1 MNFDATPLNIKN
13 ILSVK
18 QRYVIPRNQREFSW
32 EKLQLDEL
40 WQDIIRNIK
49 LNPKGDDFEFNE
61 YFIGTIVLSGADSD
75 NVLEIVDGQQRFSVI
90 TILLSLISRFLRKN
104 GKAEFA
110 DDIFKTYIVTA
121 NQTFNR
127 NSVSSNG
134 DSVVEKLSKNSD
146 RAFFKLKFQDRVE
159 HKADVTCD
167 EDKKIQYAGLY
178 LSRKLGKK
186 ALCSSLLRDGAVK
199 YKKEDYLFCLNA
211 VYNMVTN
218 YLKLVR
224 ISVGKED
231 DAYDIFEVL
240 NARGI
245 NLSSLDLIKNKV
257 FQSCIETYPID
268 KAKEKWDY
276 ITNCIEAR
284 DSNATMVDYVRCW
297 WLSKFNYIGEDQ
309 LYRAF
314 KREINDGVY
323 GLTAISFLDE
333 LHKDVDLY
341 CKIISPDIDDWPQ
354 QDQRDIYNSLKA
366 FEIFNVSIP
375 RPFILSLLRK
385 RRDKSRSLSQKSLI
399 ECLMCLERFHFR
411 FNAICRLRPSGID
424 AKYSVLAVSL
434 DKATNKRSIE
444 STISEAIAYFSAKSP
459 NEKVFNEAFV
469 KNLFYT
475 NKKASQR
482 KLIMYIF
489 ERFEK
494 KLRGTNELKLDLVS
508 LEHIGAQSSFD
519 SEVVG
524 LMGNL
529 LPLCFTLNES
539 CKNDSLSKKIN
550 EYKKSNLKV
559 VNEFIDEY
567 SSNDE
572 EWSAQKVQI
581 RTLSMSAKAYNII

>member
-40 WQDIIRNIK
+40 WQDVIRNIR
-49 LNPKGDDFEFNE
+49 LNSKGEEFEFNE

-75 NVLEIVDGQQRFSVI
+75 DVLEVVDGQQRFSVI
-90 TILLSLISRFLRKN
+90 TILLSLISRILRKN
-104 GKAEFA
+104 GKTEFA

-127 NSVSSNG
+127 NSVNSSG
-134 DSVVEKLSKNSD
+134 ESVVEKLSKNSD
-146 RAFFKLKFQDRVE
+146 REFFKRSFQDKDE
-159 HKADVTCD
+159 HKAAITCD
-167 EDKKIQYAGLY
+167 EDKKIHYAGIY

-186 ALCSSLLRDGAVK
+186 ALCSSLLRDGAAK
-199 YKKEDYLFCLNA
+199 YKKDDYIFCLQA
-211 VYNMVTN
+211 VYSMITN

-245 NLSSLDLIKNKV
+245 NLSSIDLIKNKV
-257 FQSCIETYPID
+257 FQSCVETYPVD

-276 ITNCIEAR
+276 IVASIEER
-284 DSNATMVDYVRCW
+284 DSNSTMADYVRCW

-314 KREINDGVY
+314 KRELNEGTS
-323 GLTAISFLDE
+323 GMTATSFLDE
-333 LHKDVDLY
+333 LHSDVDLY
-341 CKIISPDIDDWPQ
+341 CKIIGPDADDWPQ
-354 QDQRDIYNSLKA
+354 QDQRNIFNSLKA

-385 RRDKSRSLSQKSLI
+385 RKNKSKSLTQARLI
-399 ECLMCLERFHFR
+399 ECLSCLERFHFR

-434 DKATNKRSIE
+434 NKAANKRDIE
-444 STISEAIAYFSAKSP
+444 SVLDDATQYFVTKGPSEKIFTD
-459 NEKVFNEAFV
+459 AFV

-475 NKKASQR
+475 NKKTSQR

-489 ERFEK
+489 ERLEK
-494 KLRGTNELKLDLVS
+494 NIRGTQELRLDLVS
-508 LEHIGAQSSFD
+508 LEHIGSQSSFD
-519 SEVVG
+519 TEIVG

-529 LPLCFTLNES
+529 LPLCFALNES
-539 CKNDSLSKKIN
+539 CRNYDLSRKVV
-550 EYKKSNLKV
+550 EYKKSDLKV
-559 VNEFIDEY
+559 VNEFLEEVAANGDSWDVKRVID
-567 SSNDE
+567 
-572 EWSAQKVQI
+572 
-581 RTLSMSAKAYNII
+581 RTLNLSGKAFNLI

>member
-49 LNPKGDDFEFNE
+49 INPKGDKFELNE

-75 NVLEIVDGQQRFSVI
+75 DILEVVDGQQRFSVI
-90 TILLSLISRFLRKN
+90 TILLSLISRILRKN
-104 GKAEFA
+104 GQNDFA

-121 NQTFNR
+121 NQKFDR
-127 NSVSSNG
+127 NSVNSSG

-146 RAFFKLKFQDRVE
+146 RAFFKLRFQDKFE
-159 HKADVTCD
+159 HKADITCD
-167 EDKKIQYAGLY
+167 EDKKIHYAGLY

-186 ALCSSLLRDGAVK
+186 ALCSSLLRDGAGK
-199 YKKEDYLFCLNA
+199 YTKEDYIFCLNA

-245 NLSSLDLIKNKV
+245 NLSSIDLIKNKI
-257 FQSCIETYPID
+257 FQSCVETYPVD
-268 KAKEKWDY
+268 HAKQKWDY
-276 ITNCIEAR
+276 ITNCIETR
-284 DSNATMVDYVRCW
+284 DNNATMADYVRCW
-297 WLSKFNYIGEDQ
+297 WLSRFNYIGEDQ

-314 KREINDGVY
+314 KRELNEGTS
-323 GLTAISFLDE
+323 GMTATSFLDE

-341 CKIISPDIDDWPQ
+341 CKIIAPDTDDWPQ
-354 QDQRDIYNSLKA
+354 QDQKYIYNSLKA

-385 RRDKSRSLSQKSLI
+385 RREKPKSLLQSKVI
-399 ECLMCLERFHFR
+399 DCLKSLEKFHFR

-424 AKYSVLAVSL
+424 AKYSVLAVNL
-434 DKATNKRSIE
+434 DKANVKSDIE
-444 STISEAIAYFSAKSP
+444 SVLKEANTYFSTKSP
-459 NEKVFNEAFV
+459 NEKIFNEAFT

-475 NKKASQR
+475 NKKTSQR

-489 ERFEK
+489 EHMEK
-494 KLRGTNELKLDLVS
+494 NLRGTHELKLDLVS
-508 LEHIGAQSSFD
+508 LEHIGSQSTFD
-519 SEVVG
+519 ANTVG

-539 CKNDSLSKKIN
+539 CKNDDLSKKSL
-550 EYKKSNLKV
+550 EYKKSNLRIV
-559 VNEFIDEY
+559 QDFLEAIAANGNSWD
-567 SSNDE
+567 S
-572 EWSAQKVQI
+572 QKVRE
-581 RTLSMSAKAYNII
+581 RTLAMSANAYNII

>member
-18 QRYVIPRNQREFSW
+18 QRYIIPRNQREFSW

-40 WQDIIRNIK
+40 WQDIIRNIR
-49 LNPKGDDFEFNE
+49 LNSKGEAFDFNE

-75 NVLEIVDGQQRFSVI
+75 DVLEVVDGQQRFSVI
-90 TILLSLISRFLRKN
+90 TILLSLISRLLRKN
-104 GKAEFA
+104 GQEEFA

-127 NSVSSNG
+127 NSVSSGG
-134 DSVVEKLSKNSD
+134 DSIVEKLSKNSD
-146 RAFFKLKFQDRVE
+146 RVFFKLKFQDKIE
-159 HKADVTCD
+159 HKAEVTCD
-167 EDKKIQYAGLY
+167 EDRKIQYAGLY

-186 ALCSSLLRDGAVK
+186 ALCASLLRDGAVK
-199 YKKEDYLFCLNA
+199 YKKEDYLFCLQA

-245 NLSSLDLIKNKV
+245 NLSSIDLIKNKV
-257 FQSCIETYPID
+257 FQSCVETYPVD

-276 ITNCIEAR
+276 ITSRIEER
-284 DSNATMVDYVRCW
+284 DSNSTMVDYVRCW

-314 KREINDGVY
+314 KRELNDGIS
-323 GLTAISFLDE
+323 GLTATSFLDE

-341 CKIISPDIDDWPQ
+341 CKIISPDVDDWPQ
-354 QDQRDIYNSLKA
+354 QDQRGIFNALKA

-399 ECLMCLERFHFR
+399 ECLVSLERFHFR

-434 DKATNKRSIE
+434 DKAANKRSVDL
-444 STISEAIAYFSAKSP
+444 TINDAVSYFSNKSP
-459 NEKVFNEAFV
+459 NEKIFTEAFV

-494 KLRGTNELKLDLVS
+494 GMRGTNELKLDLVS
-508 LEHIGAQSSFD
+508 LEHIGPQSSFD

-539 CKNDSLSKKIN
+539 CKNDSLSKKIP
-550 EYKKSNLKV
+550 EYKKSNLRV
-559 VNEFIDEY
+559 VNEFIDEVLAGEGGW
-567 SSNDE
+567 D
-572 EWSAQKVQI
+572 AQKVKS
-581 RTLSMSAKAYNII
+581 RTLSMSAKAYNLI

>member
-49 LNPKGDDFEFNE
+49 INSKGDAFEFNE

-75 NVLEIVDGQQRFSVI
+75 DVLEVVDGQQRFSVI
-90 TILLSLISRFLRKN
+90 TILLSLISRLLRKN
-104 GKAEFA
+104 GQEEFA

-127 NSVSSNG
+127 NSVSSGG

-146 RAFFKLKFQDRVE
+146 RAFFKLKFQDKLE
-159 HKADVTCD
+159 HKACVTCD
-167 EDKKIQYAGLY
+167 EDKKILYAGLY

-186 ALCSSLLRDGAVK
+186 ALCSSLLRDGADK
-199 YKKEDYLFCLNA
+199 YKKEDYLFCLHA

-245 NLSSLDLIKNKV
+245 NLSSIDLIKNKV
-257 FQSCIETYPID
+257 FQSCVETYPVD

-276 ITNCIEAR
+276 ITSCIEAR
-284 DSNATMVDYVRCW
+284 DSNSTMVDYVRCW

-314 KREINDGVY
+314 KRELNEGVS
-323 GLTAISFLDE
+323 GLTATSFLDE

-341 CKIISPDIDDWPQ
+341 CKIISPDVDDWPQ
-354 QDQRDIYNSLKA
+354 QDQRGIFNSLKA

-399 ECLMCLERFHFR
+399 ECLACLERFHFR

-434 DKATNKRSIE
+434 DKAANKRSVDL
-444 STISEAIAYFSAKSP
+444 TINDAVSYFSTKSP
-459 NEKVFNEAFV
+459 NEKIFNEAFI

-494 KLRGTNELKLDLVS
+494 GLRGTNELKLDLVS

-539 CKNDSLSKKIN
+539 CKNDDLSKKIP
-550 EYKKSNLKV
+550 EYKKSNLRL
-559 VNEFIDEY
+559 VNEFIDEV
-567 SSNDE
+567 STDGGVWNP
-572 EWSAQKVQI
+572 QKVKD
-581 RTLSMSAKAYNII
+581 RTLSMSARAYNLI